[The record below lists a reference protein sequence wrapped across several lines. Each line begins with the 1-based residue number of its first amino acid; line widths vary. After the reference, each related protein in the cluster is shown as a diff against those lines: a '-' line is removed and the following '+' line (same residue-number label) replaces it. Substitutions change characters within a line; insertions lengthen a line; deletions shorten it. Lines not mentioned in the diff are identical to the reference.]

1 MSTKHYNPPSEKRKE
16 ELGNLVKEKKPR
28 LEDLVEYGISLRDM
42 AYLLGW
48 NSRQRVNMNM
58 RRYHMH
64 DYWLIKRDETK
75 QEEKDRKYQKRAL
88 IEQFYSLLFLKRQKM
103 AKEEGWAIEQVVNS
117 TMKPRCDL
125 RYIKHFEDNRRAALA
140 YEEIINKGEKP
151 KLVNL
156 TEQSGLRFPSVT
168 WRRLNYVFDGELQ
181 CPKRKRRTYTPE
193 LKEIIRRAYPLDMT
207 CDDISHMIKIA
218 YNEEVTKPV
227 VVSELHKIGNRE
239 PTIRANIRGLKP
251 GSGKICVPLYKEAS
265 EMYEALHLGFN
276 EPELPELLN
285 LHPEAVQFAIE
296 NMEHIKRNILKALDT
311 IRPEQKHIYPFR
323 I

>member
-1 MSTKHYNPPSEKRKE
+1 MSTKHYNPPSEKRIE
-16 ELGNLVKEKKPR
+16 ELSQIVKEKSPH
-28 LEDLVEYGISLRDM
+28 LEDLVHYGISLRDM

-48 NSRQRVNMNM
+48 NSRQRVNNNL
-58 RRYHMH
+58 RINHMH
-64 DYWLIKRDETK
+64 DYWLIKREETK

-88 IEQFYSLLFLKRQKM
+88 LEQFYSLLLLKRQKM
-103 AKEEGWAIEQVVNS
+103 AREEGWAIEQVVNS

-125 RYIKHFEDNRRAALA
+125 RYIKHFEDNKRAALA
-140 YEEIINKGEKP
+140 YEETINKGEKP

-193 LKEIIRRAYPLDMT
+193 LKKIIRRAYPLDMT
-207 CDDISHMIKIA
+207 CDDISYMIKIA
-218 YNEEVTKPV
+218 YNEEVTDPV
-227 VVSELHKIGNRE
+227 VASELHKIGNRE

-251 GSGKICVPLYKEAS
+251 GSGKIFVPLYKEAS
-265 EMYEALHLGFN
+265 EMYEALHLGFK

-285 LHPEAVQFAIE
+285 LHPEAVKYSLE
-296 NMEHIKRNILKALDT
+296 NRAQIQKKILKALDK
-311 IRPEQKHIYPFR
+311 IQPEQKHIYPFR